1 MFYVNIYRFLSI
13 DGIDSGTFYFFY
25 KTQKIHKVNW
35 QFVLLSDIKWFD
47 SIRFSRNRHELC
59 AGCRASRLQTPV
71 HQKIFTVGYSRRS
84 CHGRR
89 FVSCYRSWGKRSSSL
104 EILETRDDDIQI
116 NEFTFDLLR
125 GPCPFSSQI
134 SSPIGFTIHR
144 FFNIPIILLAYIFS
158 MDCISWLDGRV
169 SSSMY
174 SSRYVSKK

>member
-1 MFYVNIYRFLSI
+1 M
-13 DGIDSGTFYFFY
+13 
-25 KTQKIHKVNW
+25 
-35 QFVLLSDIKWFD
+35 SDIKWFD

-104 EILETRDDDIQI
+104 EIHETRDDDIQI

-134 SSPIGFTIHR
+134 SSPIDFTTRR

-169 SSSMY
+169 SSPMY